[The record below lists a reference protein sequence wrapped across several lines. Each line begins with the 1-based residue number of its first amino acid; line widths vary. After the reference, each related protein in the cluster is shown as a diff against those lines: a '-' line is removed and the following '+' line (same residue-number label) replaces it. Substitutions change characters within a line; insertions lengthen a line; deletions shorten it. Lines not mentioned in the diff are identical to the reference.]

1 MTKKNK
7 SALTEKDGISQPET
21 TNKTSAE
28 KIKLNRRKQPSV
40 KEFVE
45 KILSGD
51 ITFLS
56 RAITLVESTNPKHQ
70 QKANEILEA
79 CLPYANN
86 SVRIGITGVPGV
98 GKSTFIEAFGKH
110 LTSIGKKVA
119 VLAVDPSS
127 SINRGSILGDKTRME
142 ELVTDE
148 NAFIRPSP
156 SGTSLG
162 GVAQKTRESI
172 ILCEAAGYD
181 SIIIETVGVGQ
192 SETAVHSMVDFFLL
206 LKLAGAGDELQGIK
220 RGIIEMA
227 DAIVINKADGD
238 NKKNAKIAKIEFNR
252 ALHLYPPKEN
262 GWIPKVMVASALENK
277 GIDAI
282 YTMINDYI
290 IDNKQKTFFDKK
302 RNKQNKFWL
311 LETIN
316 QQLKDNFYNDPK
328 IKELLSSEISQLEEG
343 KTTPFSAANRL
354 LDESNNKKKV

>member
-1 MTKKNK
+1 MATNSK
-7 SALTEKDGISQPET
+7 SNLSEKDGVSQPET
-21 TNKTSAE
+21 TSKTSAE
-28 KIKLNRRKQPSV
+28 KIKLNRRKKINTQ
-40 KEFVE
+40 EFVA
-45 KILSGD
+45 KILQGD

-56 RAITLVESTNPKHQ
+56 RAITLIESTNKRHQ
-70 QKANEILEA
+70 QKANEILNA
-79 CLPYANN
+79 CLPHANT

-98 GKSTFIEAFGKH
+98 GKSTFIESFGKH

-127 SINRGSILGDKTRME
+127 SINKGSILGDKTRME
-142 ELVTDE
+142 QLVVDK

-172 ILCEAAGYD
+172 ILCEAAGFD
-181 SIIIETVGVGQ
+181 TIIIETVGVGQ

-206 LKLAGAGDELQGIK
+206 LKLSGAGDELQGIK

-238 NKKNAKIAKIEFNR
+238 NVKNAKIAKVEFNR

-262 GWIPKVMVASALENK
+262 GWQPKVLTASALKNS

-282 YTMINDYI
+282 YQMILSYI
-290 IDNKQKTFFDKK
+290 DSAKKTGYFNKR
-302 RNKQNKFWL
+302 RNNQNKHWL
-311 LETIN
+311 FSTIEQELKRRFYDN
-316 QQLKDNFYNDPK
+316 PEVNDQLK
-328 IKELLSSEISQLEEG
+328 KEILQLNSG
-343 KTTPFSAANRL
+343 KTTPFFSADKL
-354 LDESNNKKKV
+354 LKITNNS

>member
-1 MTKKNK
+1 MTSKNK
-7 SALTEKDGISQPET
+7 SALTEKDGVSQPET
-21 TNKTSAE
+21 TSKSSAQ
-28 KIKLNRRKQPSV
+28 KIKLNRKKQPSV
-40 KEFVE
+40 NEFVE
-45 KILSGD
+45 RILAGD

-56 RAITLVESTNPKHQ
+56 RAITLVESTNSKHQ
-70 QKANEILEA
+70 EKANQILNA
-79 CLPYANN
+79 CLPYANK

-98 GKSTFIEAFGKH
+98 GKSTFIESFGKH
-110 LTSIGKKVA
+110 LTSLGKKVA

-127 SINRGSILGDKTRME
+127 SINKGSILGDKTRME
-142 ELVTDE
+142 QLVTDE

-172 ILCEAAGYD
+172 ILCEAAGFD
-181 SIIIETVGVGQ
+181 TIVIETVGVGQ

-238 NKKNAKIAKIEFNR
+238 NAKNAKLAKVEFNR
-252 ALHLYPPKEN
+252 ALHLYPPKDN
-262 GWIPKVMVASALENK
+262 GWQPQVMVSSALHNQ

-282 YTMINDYI
+282 YTMINNYI
-290 IDNKQKTFFDKK
+290 SNAKKHSFFDKK
-302 RNKQNKFWL
+302 RKNQNEYWL

-316 QQLKDNFYNDPK
+316 QQLKDNFYNNPEIKKQLK
-328 IKELLSSEISQLEEG
+328 IEIENLEKG
-343 KTTPFSAANRL
+343 TTTPFNAAKRL
-354 LDESNNKKKV
+354 LK